1 MSRVAK
7 FGEWL
12 FGTEGD
18 VVADSQTQVMVLAA
32 SMLVTGVVVVSPLV
46 SDLAGVFGVSE
57 SRAGLLMVVLAA
69 PQPFLV
75 PVMGV
80 VADRTG
86 RKRIFVSGLLLFG
99 AAGGAISLMT
109 SFDLALVFRFLQ
121 GVGFSAAMPMTIV
134 YFGDLYEGSRETTA
148 QGFRMVGI
156 NSIYIVSPFL
166 AGIMFVRS
174 WRFPFLLYLIAIP
187 LAVGAWLLLP
197 ETDPDDSKAVSVY
210 LRQLLELIRT
220 PVIGL
225 YLAAFALRF
234 VLLFGFITY
243 VSVLATTRFQLAV
256 ALVGIIVSVKGIA
269 SLLGATQGGRLVAAS
284 NSSYV
289 VIVGFALSG
298 VGLGTMG
305 IVVSPVGLFIATFVF
320 GLGDGIISPAQKST
334 INHIVPAHLRGGSMS
349 TAVAFQNLGKIVGPS
364 LFGLLLLA
372 FSAAEVFLLFGGVF
386 GLLGIVT
393 VWLAY
398 LLGQRG

>member
-1 MSRVAK
+1 MSRVGK
-7 FGEWL
+7 LGGWL

-18 VVADSQTQVMVLAA
+18 VVADPRTQVMVLAA

-46 SDLAGVFGVSE
+46 SDLARVFGVSE
-57 SRAGLLMVVLAA
+57 SRAGLLMIVLAV

-86 RKRIFVSGLLLFG
+86 RKRIFVAGLLLFG
-99 AAGGAISLMT
+99 AAGGAIALAP

-156 NSIYIVSPFL
+156 NSVYIVSPFL
-166 AGIMFVRS
+166 AGVMYVRS
-174 WRFPFLLYLIAIP
+174 WRAPFLLYLIAIP
-187 LAVGAWLLLP
+187 LAVGAWVLLP
-197 ETDPDDSKAVSVY
+197 EADPDERDAVGVY
-210 LRQLLELIRT
+210 LRRLLELLKR
-220 PVIGL
+220 PAVAL
-225 YLAAFALRF
+225 YLAAFMLRF

-243 VSVLATTRFQLAV
+243 VSVLATAHFRLAV
-256 ALVGIIVSVKGIA
+256 ALVGVIVSVKGVA

-284 NSSYV
+284 TPASV
-289 VIVGFALSG
+289 VGVGFVAS
-298 VGLGTMG
+298 GLGLGAMG
-305 IVVSPVGLFIATFVF
+305 VVDTPAGLFAATFLF
-320 GLGDGIISPAQKST
+320 GLGDGVIGPAQKST
-334 INHIVPAHLRGGSMS
+334 INHIVPTRFRGGAMS

-364 LFGLLLLA
+364 LFGLLLLVLG
-372 FSAAEVFLLFGGVF
+372 AAEVFLLFGVVF
-386 GLLGIVT
+386 GLLGATT
-393 VWLAY
+393 VWLAS
-398 LLGQRG
+398 LFA